1 MRIKVCGL
9 TQIDQM
15 HALGEMGVQFAGMI
29 FYEPSPRYVLKH
41 LRAEDLKAEKLKV
54 FKVGVFVNASYE
66 EMVKQID
73 AFGLDMVQ
81 LHGNE
86 TPWACDKISSY
97 IQTIKAFRITAYD
110 NIEYKIK
117 DFYRDSDLFLFD
129 NGIGTG
135 GSANY
140 GGTGE
145 KFNWN
150 RLKTVQIEK
159 PWLLSGG
166 IGPEDVD
173 ALLQFQQHPAA
184 KNLFALDVNSRFE
197 TSPGVKNMALV
208 KEFVSA
214 LNKPLP

>member
-15 HALGEMGVQFAGMI
+15 HALGDLGVQFAGMI
-29 FYEPSPRYVLKH
+29 FYEPSPRYVLRH
-41 LRAEDLKAEKLKV
+41 LRAEEVKSEKLKV
-54 FKVGVFVNASYE
+54 FKVGVFVNATYE
-66 EMVKQID
+66 EMVRQID

-117 DFYRDSDLFLFD
+117 DFYRDTDLFLFD

-135 GSANY
+135 GAKNY

-150 RLKTVQIEK
+150 RLKTVPLEK

-166 IGPEDVD
+166 IGPEDTE
-173 ALLQFQQHPAA
+173 ALKTFSAHPAA
-184 KNLFALDVNSRFE
+184 KNLFALDINSRFE
-197 TSPGVKNMALV
+197 TSPGIKDLELV
-208 KEFVSA
+208 KHFVQE
-214 LNKPLP
+214 LNGKL